1 MALGCCHIGWMD
13 RLATPEMI
21 QLSHDAG
28 LTISV
33 WTVNDVERA
42 KALRDLGIEGLITDV
57 PKLMLA
63 HLD

>member
-1 MALGCCHIGWMD
+1 MD